1 MQLTLTK
8 IKQSRAMSQETPA
21 FTATFNIDGVERG
34 QVRNEGR
41 GGCCFWTD
49 RNAERELD
57 AYAATLPPVEFD
69 GFKVPESAET
79 LVFSLLP

>member
-1 MQLTLTK
+1 MK
-8 IKQSRAMSQETPA
+8 IALSNIQQNDALSQETPA
-21 FTATFNIDGVERG
+21 FVADLSIDGTPRG
-34 QVRNEGR
+34 KVRNEGR

-49 RNAERELD
+49 RSAEREID

-79 LVFSLLP
+79 LVFSMLP